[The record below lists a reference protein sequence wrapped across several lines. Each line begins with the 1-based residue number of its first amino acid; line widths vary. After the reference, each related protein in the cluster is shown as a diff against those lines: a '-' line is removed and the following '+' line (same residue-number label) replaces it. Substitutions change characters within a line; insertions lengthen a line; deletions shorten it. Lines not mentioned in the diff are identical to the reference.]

1 MTYPEIDDGK
11 RNRTIGIVGLFVLAY
26 LVIMLILALICYL
39 RSKRLK
45 GREVTF
51 DGPSTVTD
59 PTETEHGKKESKK
72 YKNGVEVMPSEAQK
86 IKKEQKEKLIKKKAG
101 GSGSTGAAKKK
112 KKSTSAIKKSASTDK
127 KADPTSI
134 NATVDKNDDS
144 DEEQLDQDVSD
155 EDEEK

>member
-1 MTYPEIDDGK
+1 MRNFYVGLDYEANELVLGLNKGNPDASMTYPEIDDGK

-86 IKKEQKEKLIKKKAG
+86 IKKE
-101 GSGSTGAAKKK
+101 
-112 KKSTSAIKKSASTDK
+112 
-127 KADPTSI
+127 
-134 NATVDKNDDS
+134 
-144 DEEQLDQDVSD
+144 
-155 EDEEK
+155 